1 MGVAHTLSRT
11 FFWSENILWKND
23 LLSHHAT
30 IFLNGKDSIIN
41 APLVY
46 EYLHSTGGGEGVNT
60 KCVSFHS
67 DNIPADNDSETAVP
81 KRDHWGDDRLKVVWS
96 PNLDHGQI
104 FDKPSWRKRLV
115 QETLARAR
123 VDIPVQHRDV
133 RPLGLGR
140 R

>member
-30 IFLNGKDSIIN
+30 VFLVGKDSIIN

-46 EYLHSTGGGEGVNT
+46 EYLQATGEGEGNET
-60 KCVSFHS
+60 KHVSFYS
-67 DNIPADNDSETAVP
+67 DDIPADNESENAVP
-81 KRDHWGDDRLKVVWS
+81 EKGHSGYDRLKVVWC

-104 FDKPSWRKRLV
+104 FDQPPRRKQLV
-115 QETLARAR
+115 EETLAHAR
-123 VDIPVQHRDV
+123 GDFSVQHK
-133 RPLGLGR
+133 GR
-140 R
+140 